1 MKPIRLTK
9 DFDKSYKK
17 RILPNRNLRDTYANR
32 IAAFQKGERDS
43 LLDDH
48 ALKGRMKGKCAFS
61 IVGDVRVVYEETDST
76 YIFLDV
82 GSHNQVYQ

>member
-17 RILPNRNLRDTYANR
+17 RIAPKSNLRGAYITR
-32 IAAFQKGERDS
+32 VTSFQAGKRDEP
-43 LLDDH
+43 LNDH
-48 ALKGRMKGKCAFS
+48 PLKGKMRGKRAFS
-61 IVGDVRVVYEETDST
+61 ITGDVRVVYEETKEA

-82 GSHNQVYQ
+82 GSHNQVYN